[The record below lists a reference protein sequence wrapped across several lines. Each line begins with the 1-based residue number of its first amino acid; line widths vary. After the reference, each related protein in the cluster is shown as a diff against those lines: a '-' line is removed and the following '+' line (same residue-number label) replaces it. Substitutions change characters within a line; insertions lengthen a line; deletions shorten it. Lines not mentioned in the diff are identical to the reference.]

1 MRVVKEAAERRKEI
15 LDVSERLFCMNG
27 YDNTSTNDILAEIG
41 IARGTLYYHFKSKED
56 ILDGMI
62 DRIIEDIERKVAH
75 IATNES
81 IPLFNRFTM
90 AVLSANVDT
99 EVGDMILEQ
108 VHKPQNALM
117 HQKMQQ
123 RLLGAIS
130 PYFVKIVKEGIE
142 AGIMRTDCPEEVVEM
157 SLLYANEAFDDTI
170 EYSQEEKIHKVM
182 AFIGNVELMLCM
194 EQGSLR
200 EAMMPMFYR
209 R

>member
-81 IPLFNRFTM
+81 IPLLNRFTM
-90 AVLSANVDT
+90 AVLSAKVDT

-130 PYFVKIVKEGIE
+130 PYFVKIVKDGIK
-142 AGIMRTDCPEEVVEM
+142 AGIMRTDYPEEVVEM
-157 SLLYANEAFDDTI
+157 SLLYANETFDDTI
-170 EYSQEEKIHKVM
+170 EYSQEEKMSKVM
-182 AFIGNVELMLCM
+182 AFIGNVELMLGM
-194 EQGSLR
+194 EQGSMR
-200 EAMMPMFYR
+200 EVMMPMFYR